1 MNAAAFVPPRFLQ
14 RHGEHVVKPLL
25 IIPPAP
31 ARWPLIQQLP
41 LHDDPL
47 WQDDLERRL
56 AIGLPRTQDAF
67 AVIADG
73 GKALAAGCICKR
85 HDIGVLN
92 RVFTHQEHRRAG
104 LARKITETLLSWF
117 DMTGGRWLYATTTA
131 DLAADYFSRFGFRII
146 RRAPRSPNDAAVILR
161 TAADAPEDPLL
172 DSTGPLTVH
181 DVSRAN
187 WPTMAVLLYNRP
199 GADPRL
205 SPDETAVSAEQTSLT
220 LISQLEAGA
229 CRLKA
234 AFRGPRLVAL
244 ASVAAQTGSNRTYAM
259 IMPHTEAP
267 DILRAAIAAQAQAD
281 GYDQVEFPME
291 TLCNASRDP
300 DVMSP
305 ATRILDSTTASAAT
319 PEHHAAK

>member
-1 MNAAAFVPPRFLQ
+1 
-14 RHGEHVVKPLL
+14 VKPLL

-47 WQDDLERRL
+47 WQDDLQKRL

-73 GKALAAGCICKR
+73 GKALATGCICKR
-85 HDIGVLN
+85 HDVGVLN
-92 RVFTHQEHRRAG
+92 RVFTHPEHRRAG
-104 LARKITETLLSWF
+104 LARQITIALLSWF

-131 DLAADYFSRFGFRII
+131 DLFADFFGHFGFRII
-146 RRAPRSPNDAAVILR
+146 RRAPRSPSDAAVILR
-161 TAADAPEDPLL
+161 TATDAPEDPLL
-172 DSTGPLTVH
+172 DGSGPLTVH

-199 GADPRL
+199 GPDPRV

-229 CRLKA
+229 CHLKA

-259 IMPHTEAP
+259 IMPHTDAP
-267 DILRAAIAAQAQAD
+267 ELLRAAIVDQARAN

-291 TLCNASRDP
+291 TLGNAPEEP
-300 DVMSP
+300 DAVN
-305 ATRILDSTTASAAT
+305 AETRKPDSTPASAAA
-319 PEHHAAK
+319 PGQHAAK